1 MLTKKIYLWLVV
13 LSLIGCGNIPPSS
26 HKEVSAQ
33 DLAFINT
40 KKIEKN
46 FYRVYLGQ
54 GKSYIRKPGGR
65 ISEGWVQPKNSQI
78 NVFDN
83 TIKIA
88 SINYDETI
96 ILDFS
101 KEKVLN
107 FDWKFQITNSKIIDG
122 TIELSPL
129 DPFIT
134 NNKVNIINKRIH
146 WVDNWIDLPG
156 LYDLGRSNRIYEIET
171 SASNNFCEE
180 RRVIF
185 YKKID

>member
-1 MLTKKIYLWLVV
+1 MMKKIYVYLLV
-13 LSLIGCGNIPPSS
+13 LLLIGCGHIPPSS

-40 KKIEKN
+40 KMIEMN
-46 FYRVYLGQ
+46 FYRIYLCQ

-65 ISEGWVQPKNSQI
+65 VSEGWVQPKNAQI
-78 NVFDN
+78 NVFDS
-83 TIKIA
+83 TAKIA
-88 SINYDETI
+88 TINYDETI

-129 DPFIT
+129 DPFFT
-134 NNKVNIINKRIH
+134 NNKVNIINKRVH
-146 WVDNWIDLPG
+146 WVDNWIDLPD
-156 LYDLGRSNRIYEIET
+156 LYDSGRLNRIYEIET
-171 SASNNFCEE
+171 SASNSFCED
-180 RRVIF
+180 RRIIF
-185 YKKID
+185 YKKIE